1 MIMNSLLVFT
11 GTLLII
17 IFFVYYQR
25 NDDVVSILSNVKLLV
40 PKNSLVRIEQELGEA
55 RVAIRRA
62 IKRRNFTI
70 ITSEKEDFIPRGCVY
85 RNAYAFHQLSNNYT

>member
-1 MIMNSLLVFT
+1 MNSLLVFT

-25 NDDVVSILSNVKLLV
+25 NDDVVVPILSNMKLLV

-70 ITSEKEDFIPRGCVY
+70 ITSEKDDFIPRGCVY